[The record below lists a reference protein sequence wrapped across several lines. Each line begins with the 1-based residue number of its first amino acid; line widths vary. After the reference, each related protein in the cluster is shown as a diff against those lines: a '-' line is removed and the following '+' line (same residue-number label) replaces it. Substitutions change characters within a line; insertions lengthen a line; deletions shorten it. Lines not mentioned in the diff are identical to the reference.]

1 MGLTTSLFLFALSS
15 TAGLA
20 VGMFFAR
27 PLKEKRDFYEELLG
41 FANAVAADMSFR
53 QDGVRAVSSGF
64 AKNCKSKLK
73 AILEAYSQAPMSVPE
88 IKFLD
93 SAENTTVSD
102 FFSRLGKSDV
112 ITQQAE
118 IERSKA
124 EISERLNFY
133 KNKFSTRYPMAIKL
147 GLLGGIALGIIML

>member
-102 FFSRLGKSDV
+102 FFFATRKIRCYYSTSRNRAFEGRNLGKTELLQKQ
-112 ITQQAE
+112 IFNP
-118 IERSKA
+118 
-124 EISERLNFY
+124 IS
-133 KNKFSTRYPMAIKL
+133 IW
-147 GLLGGIALGIIML
+147 